1 MAPLVNI
8 ACKEMVPVLLAAATW
23 GKSWAGQCVC
33 FQSDNMAVVS
43 VLRSGKAKDHTL
55 LHLLRCLHFYSAT
68 LMFTYTAT
76 HIAGKLNTAADALS
90 RNKLQLFLS
99 TFPQADKS
107 PTPIPQAAR
116 NLVFRGPPNWTSTDW
131 REQFK
136 ASLTEESPRPPTGS
150 TDQLKLGT

>member
-1 MAPLVNI
+1 MSNI

-55 LHLLRCLHFYSAT
+55 AATPPSLPTFLLRNSHVHLHCYS
-68 LMFTYTAT
+68 
-76 HIAGKLNTAADALS
+76 HIAGKPNTAAYALS

-116 NLVFRGPPNWTSTDW
+116 NLVFRGAPNWTSMDW

-136 ASLTEESPRPPTGS
+136 ASLTEESPRPPAGS